1 MPRRQIGY
9 QDTIEIVQLHIEGY
23 TDTAIAEQF
32 GVTQQA
38 IHRVL
43 NKPQIK
49 IMKEEMLAEIVKAKA
64 AETAK
69 RTLDST

>member
-1 MPRRQIGY
+1 MPRRQIGN
-9 QDTIEIVQLHIEGY
+9 QDYIDIVQHHVEGQ
-23 TDTAIAEQF
+23 TNLEIAKKYN
-32 GVTQQA
+32 VTQQA

-49 IMKEEMLAEIVKAKA
+49 ILKEDLLKEIVKAKA

-69 RTLDST
+69 RASHIT